1 MTTASIELRRHTA
14 NDGDVLTPEGV
25 SAALAIGRGLDGPFD
40 VIVSTGAQRATQTAA
55 CLLAGS
61 GLHVPRGVVVDD
73 GFRSPDEDRW
83 RAIYAEIGSGDIAS
97 FLEADRAFVEA
108 EAARFAEAL
117 SRTVGRLP
125 DGGRAMVVGH
135 SPMLEAAVWAVTG
148 EFVAALGKGEAV
160 LLLYAD
166 GEFGLA

>member
-1 MTTASIELRRHTA
+1 VSIELRRHTA
-14 NDGDVLTPEGV
+14 NDGDALTPDGV
-25 SAALAIGRGLDGPFD
+25 AAALATGRELAGGYD

-55 CLLAGS
+55 CLIAAS
-61 GLHVPRGVVVDD
+61 GLHVPQGIVVDE
-73 GFRSPDEDRW
+73 GFRSPDQDHW
-83 RAIYAEIGSGDIAS
+83 REIYAETGSGELVS
-97 FLEADRAFVEA
+97 FLDADLAFVEA

-117 SRTVGRLP
+117 SRTVECLP

-148 EFVAALGKGEAV
+148 AFVGPLGKGEAV